1 MSEDVQ
7 NNSTSPADTT
17 DQSVNDVSAQTS
29 NQPASDSIQQEA
41 TPAANLAE
49 STEATA
55 AEEQQPSAPQEA
67 AKQDSSREQKQEP
80 QTDEEES
87 SKPAA
92 GSSDTS
98 ENAIPE
104 NETESEHAEREDKTQ
119 REILEEELKNLTQKA
134 APQNLLFFAP
144 NLDEIAEQARA
155 EREARR
161 EAEEAARRQRR
172 LAELLPD
179 EDEVTSRR
187 RRRRRRGEQ
196 DIEIEGGT
204 DGDPEDTVIKV
215 RSPRLSD
222 SHSTNH
228 VTGVRGST
236 RLEAKKIRRR
246 ESRHSGRRQRG
257 ISEAEFLARR
267 ESVDRQMI
275 VRQRLSLIHI

>member
-104 NETESEHAEREDKTQ
+104 NETESERAEREAKTQ
-119 REILEEELKNLTQKA
+119 REILEEELKKLHRKIFFFSRLTWTKSRSRHVPSA
-134 APQNLLFFAP
+134 KPAVKLKKPHAVSVV
-144 NLDEIAEQARA
+144 
-155 EREARR
+155 
-161 EAEEAARRQRR
+161 
-172 LAELLPD
+172 LP
-179 EDEVTSRR
+179 SFYPMRM
-187 RRRRRRGEQ
+187 
-196 DIEIEGGT
+196 
-204 DGDPEDTVIKV
+204 
-215 RSPRLSD
+215 RSPLAVVVAAVAVSKTLRLRAVP
-222 SHSTNH
+222 TAILKTPLLRY
-228 VTGVRGST
+228 VLRVYPILT
-236 RLEAKKIRRR
+236 API
-246 ESRHSGRRQRG
+246 
-257 ISEAEFLARR
+257 
-267 ESVDRQMI
+267 M
-275 VRQRLSLIHI
+275 